1 MKTAMILAAGRGERL
16 KPLTNFIP
24 KAMCQIYGKPLIEH
38 QVTNLARS
46 GFKRIVINHAYLGG
60 QIRQHLGDGRRWNI
74 EICYSPEPPGG
85 LETGGGIVN
94 ALPLLGQE
102 PFLVLNGDIY
112 TDFDFTS
119 LNCLPNFLANVVL
132 VSNPAHNLK
141 GDFGLDGL
149 RLTNESKYTFAG
161 ITYYRPEVFH
171 QCPIGR
177 YSLVPLLRELT
188 AQQKISGLIY
198 EGTWTDIGSPKQLGD
213 LRLQTKTCLIA

>member
-24 KAMCQIYGKPLIEH
+24 KAMCQVYGKPLIEYH
-38 QVTNLARS
+38 VANLARS

-60 QIRQHLGDGRRWNI
+60 QIRQHLGNGKRWNI

-102 PFLVLNGDIY
+102 PFLVVNGDIY
-112 TDFDFTS
+112 TDFDFTT
-119 LNCLPNFLANVVL
+119 LNCLPNFLAHVIL

-141 GDFGLDGL
+141 GDFNLESL
-149 RLTNESKYTFAG
+149 RLTNERRYTYAG
-161 ITYYRPEVFH
+161 ITCYRPELFH

-177 YSLVPLLRELT
+177 YSVTPLLRELAT
-188 AQQKISGLIY
+188 QQKISGSVY
-198 EGTWTDIGSPKQLGD
+198 EGVWADIGSPKQLND
-213 LRLQTKTCLIA
+213 FKLPVKTDRVA